1 MKTNVFALAIFISLC
16 SSVYAADNKSSVP
29 TIQPTTAPEQKV
41 NITGITLTT
50 VNPTSHKDL
59 LFTVTTSGS
68 GKCSLRVEIVGP
80 MFGGATDGFIEKMA
94 VGSGQFYAPAG
105 TAKVMLTAS
114 GPGIYVATANA
125 HTLNEPKCSGHAE
138 HRFIVSPPK
147 DTPPPATGKTAPDTP
162 EKPCKTPGKVGVG
175 KDCAP

>member
-80 MFGGATDGFIEKMA
+80 MFGGATDGFIEK
-94 VGSGQFYAPAG
+94 
-105 TAKVMLTAS
+105 VMLTAS